1 MVAARFVL
9 VHLLEEVRSLATVCI
24 VPPGLC
30 FLPPLRHVSDALAT
44 RGNPCNRGLLLS
56 HTNPVLDELKAAV
69 RVATFVSKAART
81 CLERSRLVYV
91 AGFATRVS
99 V

>member
-1 MVAARFVL
+1 MVAARLVL
-9 VHLLEEVRSLATVCI
+9 VYLLEEVPFWATVYI
-24 VPPGLC
+24 ALPGLC
-30 FLPPLRHVSDALAT
+30 FLLPLRHVSDDFAT

-56 HTNPVLDELKAAV
+56 RTNPVLDELKAAV

-91 AGFATRVS
+91 AGLATRVS